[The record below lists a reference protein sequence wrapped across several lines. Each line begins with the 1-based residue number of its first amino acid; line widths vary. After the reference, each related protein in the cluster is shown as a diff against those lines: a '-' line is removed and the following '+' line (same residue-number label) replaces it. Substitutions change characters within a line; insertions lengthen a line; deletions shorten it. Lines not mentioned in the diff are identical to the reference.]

1 MATFQRLLVNLE
13 IIADDLD
20 ALHESDCFS
29 NGHLAL
35 LGAFR
40 EALVKLNEAAM
51 EQTEASCKA
60 YFEHSSLASVYA
72 KKQMLSVH
80 VKLIGYVLS
89 YWEANEKVSEII
101 NDDFDPRAD
110 KRLELLQVK
119 AIRAKAQLK
128 TVATAMGKEDYG
140 RFIEV
145 LKLSGKDWHWDTL
158 RARF

>member
-20 ALHESDCFS
+20 ALNESDCFS
-29 NGHLAL
+29 DKHLAL
-35 LGAFR
+35 LGAYR
-40 EALVKLNEAAM
+40 AALADLNESAAQ
-51 EQTEASCKA
+51 QTEAHCKA
-60 YFEHSSLASVYA
+60 YFQHSSLASVYV

-80 VKLIGYVLS
+80 VKLINYVLS
-89 YWEANEKVSEII
+89 YWDANEKVTDII

-110 KRLELLQVK
+110 KKLELLQVK

-128 TVATAMGKEDYG
+128 TVATAMGKEDYK

-145 LKLSGKDWHWDTL
+145 LKLSGKDWQWDTL